1 MLNIKGVN
9 KKIKDFFKTNMRVAV
24 LVLFI
29 LEFFI
34 NIWIVPNQ
42 HDGVYFIEKMSEM
55 SLFEFISMRYKT
67 WTSRIIL
74 EIVTCILLTKPAIA
88 WVLINTIMTT
98 LIGYS
103 IMKIFVDDDNKNL
116 IWMIIGFVLIYPIY
130 TISSS
135 GWGVGSIVYS
145 WTL

>member
-1 MLNIKGVN
+1 M
-9 KKIKDFFKTNMRVAV
+9 
-24 LVLFI
+24 FI
-29 LEFFI
+29 CVEFFI

-103 IMKIFVDDDNKNL
+103 IMKIFIVNA
-116 IWMIIGFVLIYPIY
+116 G
-130 TISSS
+130 SSS
-135 GWGVGSIVYS
+135 LKYQLIDIYAR
-145 WTL
+145 